1 MGKQLAITDNGVFVK
16 GSKAFLT
23 VDSVHRKVLKMFRTT
38 DGVHRLCFSG
48 GGDVATMG
56 ISYTGNM
63 QDEIVTM
70 SGVQYRLL
78 TLTSSGTLTVDE
90 KVNAEVWLCD
100 GGNSAYVGGGT
111 AGGAGAYAA
120 SGTAVLSEAN
130 VAIIGSGGFGG
141 NFGGETSFM
150 GIKPMGEKKLIEQG
164 GSAGGS
170 NNGSGKGDGIT
181 KYPFGDSVYFAGKCH
196 CAGGGAGAYACYW
209 ENGNTGHMNW
219 NSCGGSNGGGQT
231 GGHMEDLYSPEC
243 DLSGSRGGSYGGG
256 NGAALTIYDLY
267 DASTFD
273 GYKAFWYGSGG
284 GGASCV
290 DMFDEND
297 ENVTYHYG
305 YGGSGYQGVIYVRI
319 PINQ

>member
-1 MGKQLAITDNGVFVK
+1 MGKQLAITENGVFTT

-23 VDSVHRKVLKMFRTT
+23 VDGVHRKVLKMFQTT

-63 QDEIVTM
+63 TDEIVTM

-100 GGNSAYVGGGT
+100 GGNSASVGGNTG
-111 AGGAGAYAA
+111 GGAGAYVA
-120 SGTAVLSEAN
+120 SGTVVLSEAS
-130 VAIIGSGGFGG
+130 VAIIGSGGRAG

-150 GIKPMGEKKLIEQG
+150 DIKPKGEKKYIEQG

-170 NNGSGKGDGIT
+170 NSGSGRGDGIT

-196 CAGGGAGAYACYW
+196 CAGGGAGAYACYFADVSSG
-209 ENGNTGHMNW
+209 EMQW
-219 NSCGGSNGGGQT
+219 NACGGSNGGGQT
-231 GGHMEDLYSPEC
+231 GGHMESLYSPEC
-243 DLSGSRGGSYGGG
+243 DIYGGSGGSFGGG
-256 NGAALTIYDLY
+256 DGGNLTIYDLY
-267 DASTFD
+267 DASTED
-273 GYKAFWYGSGG
+273 GYNAFWYGSGG

-290 DMFDEND
+290 DMFDENED
-297 ENVTYHYG
+297 NVTYHYG
-305 YGGSGYQGVIYVRI
+305 SGGQGYQGVIYVRI